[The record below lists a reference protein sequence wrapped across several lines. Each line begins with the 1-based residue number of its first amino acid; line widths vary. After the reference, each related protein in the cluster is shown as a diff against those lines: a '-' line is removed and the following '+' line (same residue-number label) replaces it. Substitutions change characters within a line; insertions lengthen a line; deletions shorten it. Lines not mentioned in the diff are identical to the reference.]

1 MPERLSIVLG
11 AHGQVEDLRS
21 GAVRVRGV
29 DLDFVQVKRMP
40 DAYRDM
46 VRTQPYAIC
55 ELAPTTYLM
64 ALAAGA
70 PITALPIP
78 MTRRFRHKGLL
89 RKRTSSIRSPKDLE
103 GHSVGVR
110 THSVTAAVWTRGV
123 LAEDY
128 GVDLGRITWL
138 TEEEENVTSFVPPA
152 NVKKVPNGQTLASL
166 MAEGQIEAGFAG
178 LAGVGSAIEAE
189 CVEVI
194 DDTSARELEWFR
206 RTGIYPLHGVI
217 AVRNDVLRER
227 SDLGIRLFEAFIQ
240 AKQNYLSR
248 IASGAANGPEDA
260 RYKKLGETVGDPLPY
275 GLSENRKTFEA
286 LVRFAAGQALTPTAP
301 PIEQLF
307 PDPRTTG
314 RGELA
319 TWS

>member
-1 MPERLSIVLG
+1 MPESLSIVLG

-21 GAVRVRGV
+21 GAIVVRGV
-29 DLDFVQVKRMP
+29 DLNFVQIKRMP
-40 DAYRDM
+40 EAYREM
-46 VRTQPYAIC
+46 VRSQPYAIC

-103 GHSVGVR
+103 GRPVGVR
-110 THSVTAAVWTRGV
+110 AYSVTAAVWTRGV
-123 LAEDY
+123 LAEEY
-128 GVDLGRITWL
+128 GVDLSRVTWL
-138 TEEEENVTSFVPPA
+138 TEEEENVTSYVPPP
-152 NVKKVPNGQTLASL
+152 NVKKIPNGQTLGAL
-166 MAEGQIEAGFAG
+166 MAEGRIEAGFAG
-178 LAGVGSAIEAE
+178 LAGVGSDVEAD

-194 DDTSARELEWFR
+194 DDAPARELDWFR

-217 AVRNDVLRER
+217 AVRNDVLRQYP
-227 SDLGIRLFEAFIQ
+227 DVAVRLFEAFGE

-248 IASGAANGPEDA
+248 IASGVAKGAEDG
-260 RYKKLGETVGDPLPY
+260 RYKKLAEAVGDPLPY
-275 GLSENRKTFEA
+275 GLAENRRTLEA
-286 LVRFAAGQALTPTAP
+286 LVRFAADQGLIAKAP
-301 PIEQLF
+301 PVEHLF

-319 TWS
+319 IWG